1 MDPQANATW
10 FGRPARNGRG
20 LNVSC
25 RAGATSTRYYLPL
38 DRPYADDGFL
48 TGEARRIEEG
58 GRFLQVRGEELD
70 RVLFHARR
78 FWK

>member
-1 MDPQANATW
+1 MDPHANAAW
-10 FGRPARNGRG
+10 FGRLARNGRG

-38 DRPYADDGFL
+38 DRPYAADGFL
-48 TGEARRIEEG
+48 TGEARRISG
-58 GRFLQVRGEELD
+58 DRFVPVRGEELD
-70 RVLFHARR
+70 RVLFHARK

>member
-10 FGRPARNGRG
+10 FGRLARSGRG

-48 TGEARRIEEG
+48 TGEARRIEGE
-58 GRFLQVRGEELD
+58 RFVQVQGEELD
-70 RVLFHARR
+70 RVLFQARR